1 MLCSGEIAAMTSW
14 KIFCD
19 WSEMVSTLVIDQW
32 SKKVYLIFCCWD
44 NFKTPAYI
52 CSLDVLWSQFIVR
65 LWSIKGWYL
74 FTFIWIRETKHQSP
88 IIMCFNG
95 WCSINT
101 RTIWQPEK
109 ANARTEEKDGW
120 APTLVTGSQWTFFVP
135 LLTMPVGGMAWGW
148 SKQGLHAMPLSLL
161 LPIHHSP
168 QLVNSPQIHYQ
179 PSASFSKIFFH
190 LSMIYCP
197 LPPSYSLEIPSSAL
211 SSSSP
216 VSCLWPFQPSAGSP
230 RAAVS
235 IVRLNSS
242 RASSLRRPQCAAS
255 VLPRGPRP
263 RPPPSRQWPPPLPGL
278 PFIPPIGPLSRLPA
292 NPVVRW
298 RGAALCAQDRGAGTS
313 RPPAGQRPIVRRCT
327 HGGALGSRSF
337 LWGKLHEDQC
347 SPGPRVRGTIVWA
360 TWPNPTQNQSL

>member
-1 MLCSGEIAAMTSW
+1 MDGL
-14 KIFCD
+14 
-19 WSEMVSTLVIDQW
+19 
-32 SKKVYLIFCCWD
+32 
-44 NFKTPAYI
+44 
-52 CSLDVLWSQFIVR
+52 R
-65 LWSIKGWYL
+65 LWSL
-74 FTFIWIRETKHQSP
+74 VL
-88 IIMCFNG
+88 NG
-95 WCSINT
+95 
-101 RTIWQPEK
+101 P
-109 ANARTEEKDGW
+109 
-120 APTLVTGSQWTFFVP
+120 F
-135 LLTMPVGGMAWGW
+135 
-148 SKQGLHAMPLSLL
+148 LSLYSQCWWAGWHEDDQSRACMRCPCPSFAHPPQSAACKLAANSLSALRL
-161 LPIHHSP
+161 LFQNIFPPVHDILPPPPFLFSRDP
-168 QLVNSPQIHYQ
+168 QLCPFLL
-179 PSASFSKIFFH
+179 FSCE
-190 LSMIYCP
+190 LP
-197 LPPSYSLEIPSSAL
+197 LTFP
-211 SSSSP
+211 
-216 VSCLWPFQPSAGSP
+216 AGSP

-360 TWPNPTQNQSL
+360 T